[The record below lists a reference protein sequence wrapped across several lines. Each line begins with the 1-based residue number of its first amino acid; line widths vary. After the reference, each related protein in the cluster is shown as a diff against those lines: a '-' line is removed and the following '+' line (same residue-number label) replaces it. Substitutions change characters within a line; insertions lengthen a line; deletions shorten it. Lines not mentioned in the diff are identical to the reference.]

1 MKLTDFLIDL
11 GNSVAYYPKLVE
23 VTGGV
28 LPNLFLCQ
36 MYYWLGKQKNPY
48 GWIYKTQAEI
58 EKETG
63 LTRKQQET
71 ARKFLKARGLLQEKY
86 TGCPRRLEFW
96 LDKDTLNQ
104 RWSAFMNNLELPI
117 AKITSSWTRRAKK
130 SQDDADQKPSIM
142 PNSDNIDSTN
152 SAICN
157 ALTEQYIL
165 PQSSSTEC
173 TDSTGYNAFLG
184 HTVMPSSDNLS
195 IYTKNTSEITHNAP
209 LASPPA
215 PPTHESVCEKEEL
228 DLATEEIELEEPTPE
243 KPSLEESTPEEPTP
257 QQPTSLSKKSESLQ
271 QTDNPSRGSTIAA
284 GSFEKS
290 EQPNKPQLTCPYKT
304 ARNVKE
310 LIDAWLTDPTA
321 MSDDCVPLLVRD
333 SIKWNCWVLPWR
345 NGERKLNNL
354 YQNFNPIVVDFLA
367 QELATKSKRSARQE
381 IDHAIAVMNTWE
393 KTKGGWTNL
402 MQRYQQAV
410 LQTEKQPLPQLHT
423 ATTKRPSNTTS
434 TTLEDALAQD
444 HKRRQQEQ
452 SIRVS
457 SNEYQHSPQMLEL
470 KAKLQAAANAPRI
483 PSNTRPSSTNLREV
497 EAQLK
502 LALRA

>member
-36 MYYWLGKQKNPY
+36 MYYWLGKQKNPE

-157 ALTEQYIL
+157 DQIEQYIL

-173 TDSTGYNAFLG
+173 PDSTGYNAFLG

-195 IYTKNTSEITHNAP
+195 IYTKNTSKITSEITHNAP

-228 DLATEEIELEEPTPE
+228 DLTTEEIELEEPTPE
-243 KPSLEESTPEEPTP
+243 KPSLEEPTL
-257 QQPTSLSKKSESLQ
+257 QQPTSLSKNSESLQ
-271 QTDNPSRGSTIAA
+271 QTDNTSRGSTIAG
-284 GSFEKS
+284 GSFDKS
-290 EQPNKPQLTCPYKT
+290 EQSNKLQLTCPYKT

-333 SIKWNCWVLPWR
+333 SIKWNRWVLPWR

-402 MQRYQQAV
+402 NQRYQQAHSAEA
-410 LQTEKQPLPQLHT
+410 Q
-423 ATTKRPSNTTS
+423 R
-434 TTLEDALAQD
+434 LAQQKAIQTA
-444 HKRRQQEQ
+444 HAAP
-452 SIRVS
+452 
-457 SNEYQHSPQMLEL
+457 NE
-470 KAKLQAAANAPRI
+470 
-483 PSNTRPSSTNLREV
+483 
-497 EAQLK
+497 
-502 LALRA
+502 LRAVLPEIRQARRFTKVA

>member
-23 VTGGV
+23 VSGGV

-36 MYYWLGKQKNPY
+36 MYYWLGKQKNPE

-96 LDKDTLNQ
+96 LDKDALNQ

-142 PNSDNIDSTN
+142 PNLDNIDSTN

-173 TDSTGYNAFLG
+173 PDSTGYNAFLG

-195 IYTKNTSEITHNAP
+195 IYTKNTSKITSEITHNAP

-215 PPTHESVCEKEEL
+215 PPTQESVCEKEEL
-228 DLATEEIELEEPTPE
+228 DLTTEEIELEEPTP
-243 KPSLEESTPEEPTP
+243 
-257 QQPTSLSKKSESLQ
+257 QQPALLLKKSESSQ
-271 QTDNPSRGSTIAA
+271 QTDNPLRGSTIAA
-284 GSFEKS
+284 GLFEKS
-290 EQPNKPQLTCPYKT
+290 ERSNKKPQLTCPYKT

-321 MSDDCVPLLVRD
+321 MSDDSLPLLVRET
-333 SIKWNCWVLPWR
+333 IKWNCWVLPWR

-354 YQNFNPIVVDFLA
+354 YQNFNPIVVNFLA
-367 QELATKSKRSARQE
+367 TELATKSKRSAQQE

-402 MQRYQQAV
+402 NQRYQQAYSAETQRLAQQKAIQMAHAAPNELRAV
-410 LQTEKQPLPQLHT
+410 LPEIRQ
-423 ATTKRPSNTTS
+423 ARRFSNTGARS
-434 TTLEDALAQD
+434 
-444 HKRRQQEQ
+444 QQSGFRIE
-452 SIRVS
+452 
-457 SNEYQHSPQMLEL
+457 
-470 KAKLQAAANAPRI
+470 ACAAAG
-483 PSNTRPSSTNLREV
+483 
-497 EAQLK
+497 
-502 LALRA
+502 

>member
-36 MYYWLGKQKNPY
+36 MYYWLGKQKNPE

-96 LDKDTLNQ
+96 LNKDALNQ
-104 RWSAFMNNLELPI
+104 RWSAFMSNLELPI

-157 ALTEQYIL
+157 DQIEQYIL

-173 TDSTGYNAFLG
+173 PDSTGYNAFLG

-195 IYTKNTSEITHNAP
+195 IYTKNTSKITSEITHNAP

-215 PPTHESVCEKEEL
+215 PPTQESVCEKEEL
-228 DLATEEIELEEPTPE
+228 DLTTEEIELEKPTLE
-243 KPSLEESTPEEPTP
+243 KPSLEESAPEEPTP
-257 QQPTSLSKKSESLQ
+257 QQPTSLSKNPESLQ
-271 QTDNPSRGSTIAA
+271 QTDNPSRGSTIAG
-284 GSFEKS
+284 GSFDKS
-290 EQPNKPQLTCPYKT
+290 EQSNKLQLTCPYKT

-321 MSDDCVPLLVRD
+321 MSDDSLPLLVRET
-333 SIKWNCWVLPWR
+333 IKWKCWVLPWR

-367 QELATKSKRSARQE
+367 QELATKSKRSAQLE
-381 IDHAIAVMNTWE
+381 ITHAIAVMNTWE

-402 MQRYQQAV
+402 MQRYNQAHSAEIQRLAQQKAIQTAHAAPNELRAV
-410 LQTEKQPLPQLHT
+410 LPEIRQARRFTKTEF
-423 ATTKRPSNTTS
+423 RS
-434 TTLEDALAQD
+434 
-444 HKRRQQEQ
+444 QE
-452 SIRVS
+452 SGFRI
-457 SNEYQHSPQMLEL
+457 E
-470 KAKLQAAANAPRI
+470 ACAAAG
-483 PSNTRPSSTNLREV
+483 
-497 EAQLK
+497 
-502 LALRA
+502 